1 MESQP
6 VFIPV
11 GALADG
17 FAPDSH
23 ILPAVADLAGRS
35 LQLHLPD
42 GSRIEHVFET
52 AQDLKWRVYGGS
64 EDGQSGVASYRATSV
79 REGIYFVDFIKQE
92 QRATSVSLVLDL
104 QRGLFTAVIGTL
116 PSEAETRLDAFSRV
130 GQGLELTAVK
140 AAFAHGTID
149 RPLRADEALHHVTDE
164 LIGLRNLY
172 TYSLTERY
180 EHIYLNDNFYAWQCL
195 DGVEKG
201 LADVDRCHYFKIDEQ
216 LYLFVWREKIIPTL
230 GVILIDMARLK
241 TDGKILGYHG
251 DDFAELSNF
260 PVGAKAQE
268 LNRTEHIPG

>member
-6 VFIPV
+6 VFIQV

-23 ILPAVADLAGRS
+23 ILPAVGDLAGRT
-35 LQLHLPD
+35 LQLNFPD
-42 GSRIEHVFET
+42 QSRIEHVFET
-52 AQDLKWRVYGGS
+52 GQDLKWRVHGGS

-104 QRGLFTAVIGTL
+104 KRGQFTAVIGTL
-116 PSEAETRLDAFSRV
+116 PSEAETHLDAFSRV

-149 RPLRADEALHHVTDE
+149 RPLHAGEPLHHVTDE

-172 TYSLTERY
+172 TYSPTECY

-201 LADVDRCHYFKIDEQ
+201 LADADRCHYFKIEEQ

-230 GVILIDMARLK
+230 GVILIDLARMK
-241 TDGKILGYHG
+241 TDGKILGYRG

-260 PVGAKAQE
+260 PVGAKAQV
-268 LNRTEHIPG
+268 LNRTEHVPG